1 LHIVGGARIQDSTSA
16 SNYITIGSG
25 NEAPYGNNSIVAQT
39 GSFNI
44 GTVAASTSLFLITA
58 GTSKATLDSSGNLG
72 IGTTSPN
79 YRISAIG
86 SNTQAN
92 FGATNNKGAFVVST
106 SDSQAIYTGGT
117 YYNGSN
123 WVAAATTASYV
134 ACDSGNTIFTNNSG
148 LTSGNTYTP
157 TERARITSGG
167 NLLVGTTT
175 DEGGRGHFT
184 SGSATN
190 AGVVVTGAANTQGK
204 VQFSSLNKNYY
215 IGGGQDYLGMEYTVD
230 GGQNHLWKIGTTE
243 RARITSG
250 GLFLVNIDTSTSYG
264 DGHRIYRNVSEGGF
278 ILSVDGG
285 GEYAALFQDV
295 TSGGYSTAAAGIW
308 VGKNSSNS
316 RSINAGGTVN
326 ASGADY
332 AEYMEKA
339 GEFFIAKGDVCGI
352 DANGKLTNVYA
363 NAVAFVVK
371 STNPSYV
378 GGDSW
383 GAGYK
388 DDPEGLEAARQ
399 KVDRIAF
406 SGQVPVNVLG
416 ATPGQYIVPVNDNG
430 AIKGVAVSN
439 PSFEQYQ
446 MAIGKV
452 IAIEDDG
459 RARIIV
465 KIA

>member
-1 LHIVGGARIQDSTSA
+1 MGLFTDSGVTTEVSYN
-16 SNYITIGSG
+16 NYINSSNQRIYQNTGYALRYQQYNGIHSWHTAPSG
-25 NEAPYGNNSIVAQT
+25 
-39 GSFNI
+39 
-44 GTVAASTSLFLITA
+44 TA
-58 GTSKATLDSSGNLG
+58 GNQITGANAFDQMMTLDASG
-72 IGTTSPN
+72 
-79 YRISAIG
+79 R
-86 SNTQAN
+86 
-92 FGATNNKGAFVVST
+92 
-106 SDSQAIYTGGT
+106 
-117 YYNGSN
+117 
-123 WVAAATTASYV
+123 
-134 ACDSGNTIFTNNSG
+134 
-148 LTSGNTYTP
+148 
-157 TERARITSGG
+157 
-167 NLLVGTTT
+167 LLVGTTSGT
-175 DEGGRGHFT
+175 ATITANASGGATIRALRE
-184 SGSATN
+184 SVSATN
-190 AGVVVTGAANTQGK
+190 HIQMEHDGTDGKIAVSGANALIFATNSTNQ
-204 VQFSSLNKNYY
+204 
-215 IGGGQDYLGMEYTVD
+215 
-230 GGQNHLWKIGTTE
+230 
-243 RARITSG
+243 ARITSG
-250 GLFLVNIDTSTSYG
+250 GLFLVNAITSSGFG
-264 DGHRIYRNVSEGGF
+264 DGHRIFRDVAENTTV
-278 ILSVDGG
+278 LSVDGG
-285 GEYAALFQDV
+285 TEFSAQFRDV
-295 TSGGYSTAAAGIW
+295 AGGGYSTAGTAII
-308 VGKNSSNS
+308 VGKNSSTS

-352 DANGKLTNVYA
+352 DADGKLTNVYA

-416 ATPGQYIVPVNDNG
+416 ATPGQYIVPGNDNG